1 MTLCKGSNRTLCE
14 SAYGLISEK
23 KSEMMDIYL
32 FGSIEPETMAIYII
46 HNNEYHDGY
55 TCEQLGHLIRIMR
68 ARTSLLDHK
77 YDSDSIIKKTEQI
90 IEKYNYQKR
99 LKNDTLY
106 QYERAALAKPP
117 IGPTKQV
124 EELPKIQNVSD
135 PVAFLGIAE
144 MVGIGSSTPKS
155 DKIKKK
161 VGPKDDSKDAPK
173 ILLPEILIEQLS
185 PPTSPQSKT

>member
-1 MTLCKGSNRTLCE
+1 MTLCKDSNRTLCE

-32 FGSIEPETMAIYII
+32 IGSIEPETMAMYII

-99 LKNDTLY
+99 LKNNTLY
-106 QYERAALAKPP
+106 QYERAALAKPSA
-117 IGPTKQV
+117 GPAKQT
-124 EELPKIQNVSD
+124 EDLPKVQNVSD
-135 PVAFLGIAE
+135 PVAFLGIAG
-144 MVGIGSSTPKS
+144 MVGVESSISKS

-161 VGPKDDSKDAPK
+161 VGSKDSSRDAQK
-173 ILLPEILIEQLS
+173 VVLPEILIEQLS
-185 PPTSPQSKT
+185 PPTSLHSKA

>member
-1 MTLCKGSNRTLCE
+1 
-14 SAYGLISEK
+14 
-23 KSEMMDIYL
+23 
-32 FGSIEPETMAIYII
+32 MAIYII